1 MELIDS
7 KLGMILIT
15 INTMLIPG
23 VYWAGFDRFL
33 YDKKYMNIMKT
44 IVISLF
50 IIGIL
55 LGFFSKGDR
64 FILGIAFSFFS
75 PSYHL
80 FLYRQLRNM
89 FIKKFKREP
98 KDVAFNFKTGLLV
111 DRTFAICFVLFST
124 FSSMTIVGLFIWNYS
139 G

>member
-80 FLYRQLRNM
+80 FLYRQLRNL

-98 KDVAFNFKTGLLV
+98 KCIIRF
-111 DRTFAICFVLFST
+111 
-124 FSSMTIVGLFIWNYS
+124 YS
-139 G
+139 ALIPEIIRQVIPAVFGTHSGQFPAGF